1 MRRCVALLA
10 LLFVTPTACKKDSL
24 NEPKKEKNTLGFW
37 VNPADWASWHFQVA
51 KPGTYAIHIW
61 QGCGKGSGGSEVE
74 IKCAGQST
82 KFTVEDTGH
91 FQNFKERE
99 VGKITF
105 GKAGPQSLEVRALKK
120 PGAAVMDLRQVI
132 LMPLK

>member
-1 MRRCVALLA
+1 M
-10 LLFVTPTACKKDSL
+10 
-24 NEPKKEKNTLGFW
+24 
-37 VNPADWASWHFQVA
+37 A

-74 IKCAGQST
+74 IICGGQSV

-91 FQNFKERE
+91 FQNFKERL
-99 VGKITF
+99 VGRVKF
-105 GKAGPQSLEVRALKK
+105 DKAGPQSIEVRALSK

-132 LMPLK
+132 LVPEVATSPGR